1 MKRQSPMT
9 QNKRTRVTEGNT
21 SYNRKG
27 GALKSVTKTVTNN
40 GYKVTTNT
48 LSGGKTRK
56 VKI

>member
-1 MKRQSPMT
+1 MKKSSPMT
-9 QNKRTRVTEGNT
+9 PNKRTRVTEGNT

-40 GYKVTTNT
+40 GYRVTTNVT
-48 LSGGKTRK
+48 NGKTRK